1 MKSTRIHERL
11 MEGPGRANADKV
23 LPMNRPNFKGTTDW
37 ETGKT
42 TPLKRSS
49 PLWKK
54 GAMDKHNKDA
64 DAVLAKR
71 ELRADKAKVVKH
83 AQGTVDAAEREG
95 LQATHS
101 GRTHR
106 SRSRRRR

>member
-11 MEGPGRANADKV
+11 MEGPGRANADKA

-37 ETGKT
+37 TTGETT
-42 TPLKRSS
+42 ELKRNS
-49 PLWKK
+49 PLLKR
-54 GAMDKHNKDA
+54 GALDKHNEKMDK
-64 DAVLAKR
+64 VLAKR
-71 ELRADKAKVVKH
+71 ELRAGKARVVKH
-83 AQGTVDAAEREG
+83 AQGTIDAAEREG